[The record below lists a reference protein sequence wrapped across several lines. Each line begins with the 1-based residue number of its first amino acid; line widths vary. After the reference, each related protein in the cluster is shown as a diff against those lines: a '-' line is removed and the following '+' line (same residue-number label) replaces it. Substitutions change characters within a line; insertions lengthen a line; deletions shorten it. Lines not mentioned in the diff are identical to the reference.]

1 VRPGDGFHKPLALT
15 CHVCGR
21 DFGTTSLEIH
31 VKQCLE
37 KRVAKQLRVRKALTV
52 CIHLNTHVTLAC
64 ACLHCNQLPENC
76 RTDAAPAPDLPIP
89 VERDYE
95 TREEFQACVAVLPA
109 LVYAPSHLCPWCDGC
124 WHGCSAIDEYNAAA
138 MAQYRSCMA
147 TCQCGRRFEPESLIV
162 HQRSCGDARAA
173 GGGVVNRSKALSP
186 MKKVNLARTL
196 AHAVRYYNATVC
208 GDANT
213 MVHGCVF
220 DLLPPSRAR
229 RNAGPVV

>member
-1 VRPGDGFHKPLALT
+1 MPRVRPGF
-15 CHVCGR
+15 R
-21 DFGTTSLEIH
+21 DDIPGNPRQAMLGEAGCEATASTQSP
-31 VKQCLE
+31 
-37 KRVAKQLRVRKALTV
+37 TV
-52 CIHLNTHVTLAC
+52 CIHLNTRVTLAC
-64 ACLHCNQLPENC
+64 ACIALQPATRKLQNRCSTSPRLAYSC
-76 RTDAAPAPDLPIP
+76 GTRLRDARGVPSVRCCLASA
-89 VERDYE
+89 
-95 TREEFQACVAVLPA
+95 A
-109 LVYAPSHLCPWCDGC
+109 LVYAPSHLFPWCDGC

-196 AHAVRYYNATVC
+196 AGAVRYSNATMC
-208 GDANT
+208 GDAN
-213 MVHGCVF
+213 MVVHGCVF

-229 RNAGPVV
+229 RNAGPVF